1 MHPTDADQESSSVG
15 RQQAHPLQALS
26 SRLRFA
32 TEAPSWVVY
41 LPQELQDRICGASR
55 LERGSHGSPGPCHS
69 FGIAFETIMKEKGS
83 CLRSQGSWWSQ
94 RVWTLSRDS
103 KGCREVQRAFDEAD
117 QEERL
122 ALASE
127 LRGHVWEALRCPFA
141 NYVLQKC
148 VTVLSRENLNFIFQ
162 ELKQKGPEMIQQA
175 ARHKYGCRIIQRLL
189 ECGPQDQVR
198 DLIDCLLEDAIN
210 ICAHPYGNYVIQNL
224 LDQSTR
230 EQRRRLLQSLMD
242 NVTLVG
248 NESDNVYVSAVM
260 VKIMSVAQREEKVQL
275 ARSLLR
281 VPGLLRKM
289 GTTRHG
295 HQAAKKVLKTLTGSE
310 HEDARFQLYGH
321 GGEATT
327 ESRRRA
333 ATLRP

>member
-1 MHPTDADQESSSVG
+1 
-15 RQQAHPLQALS
+15 
-26 SRLRFA
+26 
-32 TEAPSWVVY
+32 
-41 LPQELQDRICGASR
+41 
-55 LERGSHGSPGPCHS
+55 
-69 FGIAFETIMKEKGS
+69 MKEKGS

-260 VKIMSVAQREEKVQL
+260 VKSMSVAQREEKVQL